1 MRRFIISFVSIVIL
15 YVLQC
20 TVFKSAL
27 LIGGVSPNLILMF
40 VCIVGFMRGQTSGL
54 FTGFF
59 GGMLIDIMSGGLI
72 GFTPL
77 LYMLAGYFNGM
88 FFQEYAKEQMLLPI
102 SLVAMCD
109 FSYGLI
115 YYVITYLLRN
125 RLNLGYYVSR
135 VIIPE
140 MIYTVALT
148 IAAYIFVYYINRKLD
163 LIDRK
168 RKVNN
173 VKREIS

>member
-1 MRRFIISFVSIVIL
+1 M
-15 YVLQC
+15 
-20 TVFKSAL
+20 FKTAL
-27 LIGGVSPNLILMF
+27 LIGGVGPNLILMF
-40 VCIVGFMRGQTSGL
+40 VCVVGFMRGQTSGVIV
-54 FTGFF
+54 GFF

-88 FFQEYAKEQMLLPI
+88 FYQEYSKEQMLLPI

-115 YYVITYLLRN
+115 YYVITFLLRN
-125 RLNLGYYVSR
+125 RLSLGYYVST

-140 MIYTVALT
+140 LIYTVALT
-148 IAAYIFVYYINRKLD
+148 IFAYIFVYFVNRQLD

-168 RKVNN
+168 RKVKN
-173 VKREIS
+173 VKREIN

>member
-1 MRRFIISFVSIVIL
+1 MRRFILSFVSIVAL

-20 TVFKSAL
+20 TVFKTQL
-27 LIGGVSPNLILMF
+27 LIGGVAPNLILMF
-40 VCIVGFMRGQTSGL
+40 VCIVGFMRGRTSGT
-54 FTGFF
+54 FVGFF

-72 GFTPL
+72 GFTPIL
-77 LYMLAGYFNGM
+77 FMLAGFFNGM
-88 FFQEYAKEQMLLPI
+88 FYKEYTKEEMLLPI

-115 YYVITYLLRN
+115 YYVITFLLRN
-125 RLNLGYYVSR
+125 RLNLGYYVST

-140 MIYTVALT
+140 TIYTVAIT
-148 IAAYIFVYYINRKLD
+148 IVAYIFVYFINRKLD

-168 RKVNN
+168 KKV
-173 VKREIS
+173 KHA